1 MHAIMKNVHFVC
13 LTMPTYSSYI
23 LFQGFS
29 RLASI
34 HDFWFVQFQPK
45 LLTSNII
52 NCQRF
57 DYSVVVFFRAHHTTL
72 GIQGYLSTIIRE
84 ASY

>member
-1 MHAIMKNVHFVC
+1 MVR
-13 LTMPTYSSYI
+13 I
-23 LFQGFS
+23 LSEIFS
-29 RLASI
+29 VGYSI
-34 HDFWFVQFQPK
+34 HDFWFLQFQPE
-45 LLTSNII
+45 LFTSNII

-57 DYSVVVFFRAHHTTL
+57 DYSAVVFFRAHHTTL